1 MTNFQ
6 EKVTFIWDLADL
18 LRNSGYKRNEYQKVI
33 LPFTVLKRFDSV
45 LEHSKN
51 EVLTSY
57 NKFKDKIENL
67 DPMLKSVSKDKKGKT
82 LGFYNYSKYDFRG
95 LLEDPENLEHNLL
108 HYLDCFSKNVQD
120 IFDKNGFNIKVHVEK
135 LAKHDTLFRLI
146 KKFSDS
152 KVDLSPEAVSN
163 QEMGTIFEELVRK
176 FSEQSNEEAGE
187 HFTPREVVDLMTH
200 LMFETKESDLSKK
213 KIIKTVYDPAC
224 GTGGMLTGSKSYI
237 LSINTE
243 VDVILYGQE
252 LNEETYAICKSDMLM
267 KGENSD
273 FIKGPYST
281 LSQDKFP
288 EEQFDFIISNPPY
301 GMKWENDQEEVEKE
315 AKKGDQG
322 RFGAGLPRIND
333 GQLLFIQ
340 NMIAKM
346 KKNEKSRIAAITNGS
361 PLFTGDAGQGESDI
375 RKWIIENDMLEA
387 IIALPNQLFYNT
399 GINTYIWI
407 MTNDKP
413 AERVGKI
420 QLINATS
427 DKFYKKMR
435 KSLGDKRHELNNIP
449 EIVKIYNEFKPDE
462 YSKIF
467 DNEEFGYTKIIV
479 ERPLRLNYQVSEK
492 RLENLYSVSGFAK
505 LSESDK
511 ENPEEKLEEEE
522 AGKKKQEEIIK
533 ALKKIDGKLYKKW
546 DEFEDKVD
554 KALKDF
560 EFKPNF
566 IKAIILALSEHDDS
580 AEYVL
585 DKKGKYL
592 PDTNLRDSEKIP
604 LKQSIEEYFKKEV
617 LPYYSDAWMDRNKD
631 KIGYEINFT
640 KYFYKYEPP
649 RELDKIEADIN
660 KLTKEIQELLKEEI

>member
-1 MTNFQ
+1 MANFQ

-51 EVLTSY
+51 EVLVSY

-67 DPMLKSVSKDKKGKT
+67 DPLLKGVSKDKKGKI
-82 LGFYNYSKYDFRG
+82 LGFYNYSKYDFKG
-95 LLEDPENLEHNLL
+95 LLEDPEHLEHNLL

-120 IFDKNGFNIKVHVEK
+120 IFDKNGFNIKVHIEK
-135 LAKHDTLFRLI
+135 LAKHDVLFRLI

-237 LSINTE
+237 LSINPE

-407 MTNDKP
+407 MTNEKP

-435 KSLGDKRHELNNIP
+435 KSLGDKRHELNNIS
-449 EIVKIYNEFKPDE
+449 EIVKIYNESKPNE

-467 DNEEFGYTKIIV
+467 DNEEFGYTKVIV
-479 ERPLRLNYQVSEK
+479 ERPMRLNYQVNEE
-492 RLENLYSVSGFAK
+492 RLENLYSISGFAK

-533 ALKKIDGKLYKKW
+533 ALREIDERLYKKW
-546 DEFEDKVD
+546 DEFEEKVE

-604 LKQSIEEYFKKEV
+604 LKQDIEEYFKKEV

-660 KLTKEIQELLKEEI
+660 KLTKEIQELLKEEM

>member
-1 MTNFQ
+1 MANFQ

-67 DPMLKSVSKDKKGKT
+67 DPMLKSASKDKKGKT
-82 LGFYNYSKYDFRG
+82 LGFYNYSKYDFKG
-95 LLEDPENLEHNLL
+95 LLEDPEHLEHNLL

-152 KVDLSPEAVSN
+152 KVDLSPEVVSN

-237 LSINTE
+237 LSINPE

-346 KKNEKSRIAAITNGS
+346 KKNEKSRI
-361 PLFTGDAGQGESDI
+361 
-375 RKWIIENDMLEA
+375 
-387 IIALPNQLFYNT
+387 
-399 GINTYIWI
+399 
-407 MTNDKP
+407 
-413 AERVGKI
+413 
-420 QLINATS
+420 
-427 DKFYKKMR
+427 R
-435 KSLGDKRHELNNIP
+435 KSKLQ
-449 EIVKIYNEFKPDE
+449 
-462 YSKIF
+462 
-467 DNEEFGYTKIIV
+467 TK
-479 ERPLRLNYQVSEK
+479 
-492 RLENLYSVSGFAK
+492 
-505 LSESDK
+505 
-511 ENPEEKLEEEE
+511 
-522 AGKKKQEEIIK
+522 
-533 ALKKIDGKLYKKW
+533 
-546 DEFEDKVD
+546 
-554 KALKDF
+554 
-560 EFKPNF
+560 
-566 IKAIILALSEHDDS
+566 
-580 AEYVL
+580 
-585 DKKGKYL
+585 
-592 PDTNLRDSEKIP
+592 
-604 LKQSIEEYFKKEV
+604 
-617 LPYYSDAWMDRNKD
+617 
-631 KIGYEINFT
+631 
-640 KYFYKYEPP
+640 
-649 RELDKIEADIN
+649 
-660 KLTKEIQELLKEEI
+660 